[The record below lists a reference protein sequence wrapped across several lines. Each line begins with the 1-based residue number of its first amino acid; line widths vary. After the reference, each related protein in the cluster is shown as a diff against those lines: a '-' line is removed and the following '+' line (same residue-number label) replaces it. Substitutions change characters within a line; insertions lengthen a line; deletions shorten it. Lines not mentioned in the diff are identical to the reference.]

1 MVRTLVSVP
10 RFLIN
15 ELVNVTTFYTRG
27 AHISRMCRM
36 GHTAAIHVDSGS
48 EVPALSRPLEP
59 QSTVKW
65 GAARVSHRLG
75 SSCKVSGLLL

>member
-15 ELVNVTTFYTRG
+15 ELVNATTFYTRG

-36 GHTAAIHVDSGS
+36 GHMAHVDSGS
-48 EVPALSRPLEP
+48 EVPALSRPLEL

-65 GAARVSHRLG
+65 GAA
-75 SSCKVSGLLL
+75 